1 MSDQNNRQGFL
12 KDGTSRRAKAGPGR
26 GIPRILWVAG
36 VVCAIGAFLLF
47 RQPGVDVPTGIGER
61 SSVVTV
67 GADSIV
73 TPGTAAPRSGE
84 VDIGDEAREL
94 VPESPDEGAV
104 PAAQATT
111 QETVKPQEQAVTTTA
126 PARPKPAPKQSP
138 PAERVAPAATGSW
151 VVQIGSFGSP
161 ENADREA
168 TRLREA
174 GWDARVKVGNT
185 SGGSMIYRVRIGY
198 FATRDL
204 ARTFAKQNQDKIPGA
219 IAAHR

>member
-1 MSDQNNRQGFL
+1 MSDQNNRQGLL
-12 KDGTSRRAKAGPGR
+12 KDGTSRHAKAGRSR

-47 RQPGVDVPTGIGER
+47 RQPGGDVPTGIGER

-73 TPGTAAPRSGE
+73 TPGTAVPRSGE

-94 VPESPDEGAV
+94 VPESPDEGA
-104 PAAQATT
+104 AQATK
-111 QETVKPQEQAVTTTA
+111 QETVKPPEPAATTTA
-126 PARPKPAPKQSP
+126 PVRTEPAPKQSP
-138 PAERVAPAATGSW
+138 PAERIAPAAAGSW

-174 GWDARVKVGNT
+174 GWDARVKVGNK
-185 SGGSMIYRVRIGY
+185 SDGSMIYRVRIGY

-204 ARTFAKQNQDKIPGA
+204 ARTFAGQNQDQIPGA
-219 IAAHR
+219 IAVHR